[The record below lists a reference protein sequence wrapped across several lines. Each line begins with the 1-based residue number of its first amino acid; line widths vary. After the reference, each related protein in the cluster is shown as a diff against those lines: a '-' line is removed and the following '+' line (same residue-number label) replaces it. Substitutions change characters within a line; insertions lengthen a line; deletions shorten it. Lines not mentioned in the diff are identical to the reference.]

1 MDGKKRFNIDK
12 IEDNGRPS
20 LPIDNARVFVTQCGV
35 IVRDNVP
42 ITIQEWIKPKNVEPS
57 ASYVDERTKDDLW
70 EKLVAHFRLP
80 PEYEEFGA
88 DGNPIPGGLE
98 RRKIVKEWALS
109 KMAELFRNHKK
120 TLYRKYVAKK
130 ITPDFTGAFEKLR
143 EQWPEFVAYKESS
156 VAKERSIKNKENA
169 QKKKYHH

>member
-1 MDGKKRFNIDK
+1 M
-12 IEDNGRPS
+12 
-20 LPIDNARVFVTQCGV
+20 
-35 IVRDNVP
+35 
-42 ITIQEWIKPKNVEPS
+42 
-57 ASYVDERTKDDLW
+57 
-70 EKLVAHFRLP
+70 AHFRLP

-120 TLYRKYVAKK
+120 TLYQKYVAKK

-143 EQWPEFVAYKESS
+143 EQWPEFVVYKESS
-156 VAKERSIKNKENA
+156 VAEERSKINKENS
-169 QKKKYHH
+169 K